1 MGYYGA
7 LNVEKTQ
14 TNIKCVF
21 LSEISQYETAK
32 YCVISTMWYD
42 ILEKQTYGD
51 NKKIS
56 NFLELQWE
64 HRGF

>member
-32 YCVISTMWYD
+32 YCVISTM
-42 ILEKQTYGD
+42 
-51 NKKIS
+51 
-56 NFLELQWE
+56 
-64 HRGF
+64 

>member
-7 LNVEKTQ
+7 VNIEKTQ

-21 LSEISQYETAK
+21 LSEISQYEIGK
-32 YCVISTMWYD
+32 HCMISTMRYD
-42 ILEKQTYGD
+42 ILEEQTYGD

-56 NFLELQWE
+56 NFLELQ
-64 HRGF
+64 